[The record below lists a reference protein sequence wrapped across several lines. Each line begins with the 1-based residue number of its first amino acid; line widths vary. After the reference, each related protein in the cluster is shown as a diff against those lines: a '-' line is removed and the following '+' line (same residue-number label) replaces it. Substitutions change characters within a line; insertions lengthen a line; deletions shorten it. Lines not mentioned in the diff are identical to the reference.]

1 MLIKNCFKKVGVIA
15 LGFSSREVN
24 RCLPSCCCRKIKDTP
39 ARIKLKM
46 HYLERN
52 FEGNDDMGSVFKF

>member
-24 RCLPSCCCRKIKDTP
+24 RCFHHAAVVRKDTP

-46 HYLERN
+46 HCQERN
-52 FEGNDDMGSVFKF
+52 FEGNDNMGSVFKF